1 MLPQGS
7 SQGLPARLSPGEPP
21 CDVRA
26 STVRNLCVE
35 VELVTVSSTSAPSSA
50 TQGPAKWRDKIAEIA
65 RTVFSLARHPAG
77 ALVSL
82 WRHLLG
88 TRVFAVQKMAPQR
101 KRFLK
106 VFFLWLPVAL
116 AAVYCGTSLPAWTMQ
131 AKGLIE
137 VGDSLLTVAG
147 EITGSSAA
155 TRGDPKKQQ
164 LELTRVSAAN
174 LKMRWNLPVLWAEE
188 TQKMQC
194 LLEKVAQLRARIS
207 KAEVILH
214 FGEGGLAGQKPQE
227 STPRGSWWGRA
238 ADCTNAAFAPGACWE
253 AQEAKP
259 AASEKALEAYVEM
272 SDWALESSGATID
285 RQRTSETYSCK
296 ENWGCRALWFF
307 RTAKPPETILQPD
320 VSPGNCWPLQ
330 GHQGQ
335 VVIRLP
341 ARVHPTAVTVQHIY
355 KDVSPSGT
363 VISAPRDVAVF
374 GVEADGEEETL
385 LGTFTYNVAKEAIQ
399 TFPLKNAPLPRA
411 FLYIKLLVKSNW
423 GNPAYTCIYRVQ
435 VHGKMAQ
442 PESLS

>member
-7 SQGLPARLSPGEPP
+7 SQGLPPGSALGSPRVTSEP
-21 CDVRA
+21 A
-26 STVRNLCVE
+26 LNLCVE